1 MTTREIAAMVAEIE
15 ATTEALRALAQARAA
30 AVVVEEIQPGLGRL
44 TVTGFGELS
53 SVEFDT
59 RAVKRTTA
67 EALAGAVVAAVQRAE
82 LRAADPNRQ
91 PEPEDGEDEDYV

>member
-15 ATTEALRALAQARAA
+15 ANTAAVRARAQARAA

-44 TVTGFGELS
+44 TVTSFGELTS
-53 SVEFDT
+53 IEFDT

-67 EALAGAVVAAVQRAE
+67 DALADAVVAAVQRAE
-82 LRAADPNRQ
+82 RRAADPHWQ
-91 PEPEDGEDEDYV
+91 PEPEDGEDEDHV